1 MNAPR
6 LLVTV
11 ISGLSAVL
19 IAYSAFY
26 VRGDTAGVMR
36 YLRERG
42 DVRDLAAG
50 GAGAAELEAARQN
63 LAALGASIADPEF
76 ALRML
81 PVAVLIGLL
90 VGWLVWRLF
99 GSRSG
104 RAGRGDV
111 QERMVLQLAYRQG
124 GRFTLREL
132 RSGSPL
138 SDEQGQAVTRRMLEA
153 GRLTRD
159 GDTFRLVR

>member
-11 ISGLSAVL
+11 ISGLSALL

-42 DVRDLAAG
+42 DVRDLEAG
-50 GAGAAELEAARQN
+50 GADPATLEAARQS
-63 LAALGASIADPEF
+63 LAALGAQIADPEL

-81 PVAVLIGLL
+81 PVAALIGLL
-90 VGWLVWRLF
+90 VGGLVWRLF
-99 GSRSG
+99 GSRAG
-104 RAGRGDV
+104 RAGADDV
-111 QERMVLQLAYRQG
+111 QERMVLRLAYRRG
-124 GRFTLREL
+124 GRFTPEDL
-132 RSGSPL
+132 RSASPL
-138 SDEQGQAVTRRMLEA
+138 SDDQVQAVTRRMLEA

-159 GDTFRLVR
+159 GDSFRLVR

>member
-42 DVRDLAAG
+42 DVRDLAAS
-50 GAGAAELEAARQN
+50 GAGAAEVEAARQS
-63 LAALGASIADPEF
+63 LAALGAQIADPEF

-81 PVAVLIGLL
+81 PVAALLGLL
-90 VGWLVWRLF
+90 VGWLIWNLF
-99 GSRSG
+99 GSRAG
-104 RAGRGDV
+104 RAARGDV
-111 QERMVLQLAYRQG
+111 QERMVLRLAYRKG
-124 GRFTLREL
+124 GHFTLEDL
-132 RSGSPL
+132 RLSSPL
-138 SDEQGQAVTRRMLEA
+138 SDEQVQAVTRQMLDA

-159 GDTFRLVR
+159 GDAFRLVR

>member
-6 LLVTV
+6 LLATV
-11 ISGLSAVL
+11 LTGASAAL

-42 DVRDLAAG
+42 DVRDLEAS
-50 GAGAAELEAARQN
+50 GASEAAVRAAQEN
-63 LAALGASIADPEF
+63 LTALALGIAAPEF
-76 ALRML
+76 AARMI

-90 VGWLVWRLF
+90 VGWLVWRSF
-99 GSRSG
+99 GSRAG
-104 RAGRGDV
+104 QAGRGDV
-111 QERMVLQLAYRQG
+111 QERMVLKVAYRRG
-124 GRFTLREL
+124 GQFTAEEL
-132 RSGSPL
+132 RRLSPL
-138 SDEQGQAVTRRMLEA
+138 SDEQVGAVTRRMLEA
-153 GRLTRD
+153 GQLVRD